1 MLKHAAG
8 TTPIAASSI
17 PCSPVHLSRIKP
29 VRLIHETTESLPRS
43 FSLSPITHNELIGF
57 LKEYVQDTGRS
68 VDLLLIGG
76 LALQA
81 YGYADRSTQDVEAEV
96 AGNLDSLARF
106 LRQRRVPADLG
117 ENISGWSVVAMPPGY
132 RERASVLLE
141 DSGLR
146 LRLLHPVDF
155 IIAKLRRG
163 TEIDIEDALYVARRF
178 SVASQEVQDAA
189 EAAVSASPRDTVI
202 FLFRK
207 TVEVFCARL

>member
-1 MLKHAAG
+1 M
-8 TTPIAASSI
+8 
-17 PCSPVHLSRIKP
+17 
-29 VRLIHETTESLPRS
+29 
-43 FSLSPITHNELIGF
+43 SPITHSQLIAF
-57 LKEYVQDTGRS
+57 LKEYVRDTGRS
-68 VDLLLIGG
+68 VDLLLVGG

-81 YGYADRSTQDVEAEV
+81 YGYADRSTQDVDAEV
-96 AGNLDSLARF
+96 AGDLDSLARF
-106 LRQRRVPADLG
+106 LRERRVPADLG

-163 TEIDIEDALYVARRF
+163 TELDIEDADYVARRF
-178 SVASQEVQDAA
+178 AITAQAVQDAA
-189 EAAVSASPRDTVI
+189 EAAVAASPRDTVI

-207 TVEVFCARL
+207 TVEVFCARQKKIEG

>member
-1 MLKHAAG
+1 M
-8 TTPIAASSI
+8 
-17 PCSPVHLSRIKP
+17 
-29 VRLIHETTESLPRS
+29 
-43 FSLSPITHNELIGF
+43 SPITLNQLVAL
-57 LKEYVQDTGRS
+57 LKEYVQDTGGS
-68 VDLLLIGG
+68 LDLILVGG

-81 YGYADRSTQDVEAEV
+81 YGYAERATQDVDAEV
-96 AGNLDSLARF
+96 AGDIDSLARF
-106 LRQRRVPADLG
+106 LRRHQLPADLG
-117 ENISGWSVVAMPPGY
+117 ENMSGWSVVAMPPGY

-141 DSGLR
+141 DSRLR

-163 TEIDIEDALYVARRF
+163 TEIDIEDAVYVARRF
-178 SVASQEVQDAA
+178 GVTPQEVQDAA

>member
-1 MLKHAAG
+1 
-8 TTPIAASSI
+8 
-17 PCSPVHLSRIKP
+17 
-29 VRLIHETTESLPRS
+29 
-43 FSLSPITHNELIGF
+43 LSPITLNQLVAL
-57 LKEYVQDTGRS
+57 LKEYVQDTGGS
-68 VDLLLIGG
+68 LDLILVGG

-81 YGYADRSTQDVEAEV
+81 YGYAERATQDVDAEV
-96 AGNLDSLARF
+96 AGDIDSLARF
-106 LRQRRVPADLG
+106 LRRHQLPADLG
-117 ENISGWSVVAMPPGY
+117 ENMSGWSVVAMPPGY

-141 DSGLR
+141 DSRLR

-163 TEIDIEDALYVARRF
+163 TEIDIEDAVYVARRF
-178 SVASQEVQDAA
+178 GVTPQEVQDAA